1 MKKSKVL
8 KSFLIILLIFTFC
21 FSFTLFSCKATA
33 KEKAKEELKEE
44 IVKEELKE
52 EIVKELADI
61 LGEAIK
67 KAGDEETIVVE
78 EVEEEAIEKA
88 GDEETIVVEEVEEEA
103 IEKGFIEY
111 GPSDIIPDAG
121 ESNIEFIVLKGI
133 TVVVTGGPGEVA
145 GYYFPGMSK
154 GELRGSVWIF
164 KGGEENVKV
173 IIEKVATGNWYQQYV
188 CTDLPALLEYTI
200 WKMQDS
206 QFKNCLGN
214 GCSIVDFFVGQCD
227 PNVPGGLVVEEVG
240 TR

>member
-67 KAGDEETIVVE
+67 
-78 EVEEEAIEKA
+78 KA